1 MTYGT
6 SAWLVP
12 GTAGHSPAV
21 LICLL
26 GQFQVFKQGER
37 IPLRHGGKIKT
48 LLSALALHEH
58 QQATRDALFETL
70 WPGMDLEHASQSLNT
85 LVHALRR
92 LLGDALAGGS
102 PLVRTDDGYQ
112 LNLSAGIDVDTLR
125 FDSCADLGSRRL
137 RLGDRAGAAATFEE
151 GLRIYRGDLCPGGTS
166 LNVVIE
172 RERLR
177 ALYLGTLA
185 HLTDYYYDSGD
196 NSTALQ
202 YAHRLLQADPC
213 REDAHRAVM
222 RCHAR
227 LGRRAQAMKQ
237 YLLCRDILRREFQAA
252 PEQATDDLF
261 ASLRRG
267 HPAV

>member
-1 MTYGT
+1 MTSGT

-12 GTAGHSPAV
+12 GPAGHSPAI

-26 GQFQVFKQGER
+26 GQFQVFKQGQR
-37 IPLRHGGKIKT
+37 LPLRHGGKVKT

-70 WPGMDLEHASQSLNT
+70 WPGMDPEHASQSLNT

-92 LLGDALAGGS
+92 LLGDALAGRP

-125 FDSCADLGSRRL
+125 FDSCTELGSRQL
-137 RLGDRAGAAATFEE
+137 RRGDRAGAAATFEE
-151 GLRIYRGDLCPGGTS
+151 GLRIYQGDLCPGGTS

-177 ALYLGTLA
+177 ALYLGALA
-185 HLTDYYYDSGD
+185 HLTDYYYDAGD

-227 LGRRAQAMKQ
+227 LGQRAQAMKQ

-261 ASLRRG
+261 ALLRQGR
-267 HPAV
+267 PAI

>member
-1 MTYGT
+1 MTSGAST
-6 SAWLVP
+6 WLVP
-12 GTAGHSPAV
+12 GSAGNSPTI

-37 IPLRHGGKIKT
+37 IPLRHGGKIKV
-48 LLSALALHEH
+48 LLSALALHQH
-58 QQATRDALFETL
+58 QQATRDALVETL

-85 LVHALRR
+85 LVHGLRR
-92 LLGDALAGGS
+92 LVGDALAGRP

-125 FDSCADLGSRRL
+125 FDSCTELGSRRL
-137 RLGDRAGAAATFEE
+137 RTGDRAGAAAAFEE
-151 GLRIYRGDLCPGGTS
+151 GLRLYRGDLCPGGTS
-166 LNVVIE
+166 LDVVIE

-177 ALYLGTLA
+177 AQYLGALA
-185 HLTDYYYDSGD
+185 HLTDYHYDSGD
-196 NSTALQ
+196 NGTALR

-227 LGRRAQAMKQ
+227 LGQRAQAMKQ

-261 ASLRRG
+261 AALRSGR
-267 HPAV
+267 PAV